1 LHLLS
6 FLILYPFI
14 KIISILPFRLVY
26 ILSDFLYIIL
36 YKILKYRVELVR
48 GNIGLAFP
56 EYSSTKRLT
65 IESEFYR
72 HFCDIMLESIKASSM
87 TKKQFLKRYKLINGD
102 LVFNLLKKEKG
113 VILLMAHYS
122 NFEWTMSLG
131 NYLNANKVVGIYTPL
146 TNKYFER
153 FYKKVRQNHKGY
165 LLSRYKTHE
174 FIESEHQKG
183 NINIYG
189 FNSDQSPRPTEK
201 TYWTKYLNVN
211 VPFFTGGE
219 RIANKYNYPVVFAS
233 AKRIKR
239 GYYTFEIFPVVKENS
254 DPYNI
259 TDQFV
264 DFLQNK
270 IKESPSEYFWTHN
283 RFKYKDLYTK
293 FNSGN

>member
-1 LHLLS
+1 M
-6 FLILYPFI
+6 
-14 KIISILPFRLVY
+14 
-26 ILSDFLYIIL
+26 
-36 YKILKYRVELVR
+36 LKYRLELVR
-48 GNIGLAFP
+48 GNIELAFP
-56 EYSSTKRLT
+56 EYSLTKRLT
-65 IESEFYR
+65 IESDFYR

-102 LVFNLLKKEKG
+102 IVFNLLKREKG
-113 VILLMAHYS
+113 IILLMAHYS

-153 FYKKVRQNHKGY
+153 FYRKVRQNHKGY

-183 NINIYG
+183 NVNIYG

-219 RIANKYNYPVVFAS
+219 RIANKYNYPIVFAS

-239 GYYTFEIFPVVKENS
+239 GHYTFEIFPVVKENS

-259 TDQFV
+259 TDQFIN
-264 DFLQNK
+264 FLQNK

-283 RFKYKDLYTK
+283 RFKYKDLYAK
-293 FNSGN
+293 FNSLN

>member
-1 LHLLS
+1 MHLIT

-26 ILSDFLYIIL
+26 ILSDFLYVII
-36 YKILKYRVELVR
+36 YKLLKYRVKLVSN
-48 GNIGLAFP
+48 NIELAFP
-56 EYSSTKRLT
+56 EFSSSKRLS
-65 IESEFYR
+65 IESDFYR

-87 TKKQFLKRYKLINGD
+87 TRKQFSNRYKLINGD
-102 LVFNLLKKEKG
+102 LVFDLLKKEKG

-131 NYLNANKVVGIYTPL
+131 NHMDGNKVVGIYTPL

-153 FYKKVRQNHKGY
+153 FYSNVRQKHKGY
-165 LLSRYKTHE
+165 LLSRYKVHE
-174 FIESEHQKG
+174 FIKSEHEKG
-183 NINIYG
+183 NVNIYG

-239 GYYTFEIFPVVKENS
+239 GYYSFEIFPVTKENS

-259 TDQFV
+259 TNQFI
-264 DFLQNK
+264 DFLQKK
-270 IKESPSEYFWTHN
+270 IRENPSEYFWTHN
-283 RFKYKDLYTK
+283 RFKYKDLYGK
-293 FNSGN
+293 FN